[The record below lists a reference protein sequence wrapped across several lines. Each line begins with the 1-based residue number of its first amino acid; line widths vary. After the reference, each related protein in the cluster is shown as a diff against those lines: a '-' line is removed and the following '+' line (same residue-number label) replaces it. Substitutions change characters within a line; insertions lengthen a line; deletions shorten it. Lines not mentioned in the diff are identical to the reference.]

1 MSDTATPVLTPETRE
16 DQQVKLLPPYHVILH
31 NDDHHSME
39 FVLEVL
45 TKVFKYKTEE
55 TFTLMMRAHEQG
67 RSIVWTG
74 AKEVAELKVEQM
86 TSFHEKISGRDLGP
100 LGVSLEPAV

>member
-1 MSDTATPVLTPETRE
+1 MSDTASPVLTPKTRE
-16 DQQVKLLPPYHVILH
+16 EQEVKLLPPYHVILH
-31 NDDHHSME
+31 NDDHHTMD
-39 FVLEVL
+39 FVMDVL

-55 TFTLMMRAHEQG
+55 SYTLMMRAHEQG

-86 TSFHEKISGRDLGP
+86 TTFHQKIDDRDLGP
-100 LGVSLEPAV
+100 LTVSLEPAS